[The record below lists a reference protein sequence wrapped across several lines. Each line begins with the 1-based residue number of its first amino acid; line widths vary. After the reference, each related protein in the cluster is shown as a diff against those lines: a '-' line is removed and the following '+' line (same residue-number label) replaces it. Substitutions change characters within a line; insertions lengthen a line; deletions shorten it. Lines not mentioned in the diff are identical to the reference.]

1 MIDGKS
7 NDLDF
12 AAGFFVCRIRA
23 KIPRSLSAKSPGRVR
38 RMENRALGEAKWIL
52 AVLGVAWIVTIFV
65 LPFVAVLIAIF
76 LLFTVYFFRDPERVP
91 PEGERIAVSPADG
104 VVTTIDEVREE
115 EFFNL
120 PMRRVGIF
128 LSVFDVHVNR
138 SPIAGEVT
146 HSEPK
151 PGRFLDARHP
161 DSSLLN
167 VSRSWVIAGPVG
179 SVLVRQ
185 ITGAI
190 ARRICPWAV
199 VGDSLKRGERFGM
212 IRFGSRTELFVPMDA
227 EILVKMGDR
236 VRGGETPM
244 ARLPEKS

>member
-1 MIDGKS
+1 MQ
-7 NDLDF
+7 
-12 AAGFFVCRIRA
+12 
-23 KIPRSLSAKSPGRVR
+23 
-38 RMENRALGEAKWIL
+38 NRALGEAKWIL
-52 AVLGVAWIVTIFV
+52 AALGVAWVVTIFV
-65 LPFVAVLIAIF
+65 VPIVAVLIAIF

-91 PEGERIAVSPADG
+91 PEGERIAVAPADG

-115 EFFNL
+115 EFFNQ

-199 VGDSLKRGERFGM
+199 VGDSLQRGERFGM
-212 IRFGSRTELFVPMDA
+212 IRFGSRTELFVPMGA

-244 ARLPEKS
+244 ARMPENP

>member
-1 MIDGKS
+1 MQ
-7 NDLDF
+7 
-12 AAGFFVCRIRA
+12 
-23 KIPRSLSAKSPGRVR
+23 
-38 RMENRALGEAKWIL
+38 NRALGEAKWIL
-52 AVLGVAWIVTIFV
+52 GALGVAWVVTIFV
-65 LPFVAVLIAIF
+65 VPIVAVLIAIF

-91 PEGERIAVSPADG
+91 PEGERIAVAPADG
-104 VVTTIDEVREE
+104 VVTTIDEVREK
-115 EFFNL
+115 EFFNQ

-151 PGRFLDARHP
+151 PGRFLDARDP
-161 DSSLLN
+161 DASLLN

-199 VGDSLKRGERFGM
+199 VGDSLQRGERFGM
-212 IRFGSRTELFVPMDA
+212 IRFGSRTELFVPLGA

-244 ARLPEKS
+244 ARMPENP